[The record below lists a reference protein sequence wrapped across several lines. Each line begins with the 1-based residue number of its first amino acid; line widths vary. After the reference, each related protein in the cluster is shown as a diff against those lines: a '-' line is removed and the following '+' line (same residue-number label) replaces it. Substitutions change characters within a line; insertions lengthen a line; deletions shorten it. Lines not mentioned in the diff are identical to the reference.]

1 MVIPDSM
8 NVCSDKVP
16 WYLGERSQN
25 ARLSQLSAYL
35 NEKGIHCMVDP
46 TEKMIEESTEMPMYN
61 NTENSIN
68 AYGAYCIYNTA
79 VSKFLADTGREVD
92 RIYRDDIDFYTRL
105 TDGRGI
111 AALSGLE
118 RTIENRTV
126 SLTDSAPKN
135 YQVTYSSK
143 GFVATKR
150 TTPAQP
156 SEEDKCVVVEC
167 ADDWDRTQLTP
178 YFSGTFDSVYYRST
192 LLDRPETAKQYG
204 ATLVVQVLRE
214 SEITRLLK

>member
-1 MVIPDSM
+1 
-8 NVCSDKVP
+8 
-16 WYLGERSQN
+16 
-25 ARLSQLSAYL
+25 
-35 NEKGIHCMVDP
+35 
-46 TEKMIEESTEMPMYN
+46 MYN

-143 GFVATKR
+143 ALWLPSVPLPHSHRRR
-150 TTPAQP
+150 TSALWWNVQT
-156 SEEDKCVVVEC
+156 
-167 ADDWDRTQLTP
+167 T
-178 YFSGTFDSVYYRST
+178 GTERS
-192 LLDRPETAKQYG
+192 
-204 ATLVVQVLRE
+204 
-214 SEITRLLK
+214 